1 MSTTGDNVVE
11 SIIKFVKGFR
21 FTSYNRPLK
30 VGVYELLEFPELGID
45 CVGKFDTGNN
55 ANALVLTYDEILH
68 VSEKKE
74 QIKWRLGVK
83 EFTST
88 LLGKKYIYP
97 DLTDDESNQEPIEP
111 IETRYM
117 IETDIKF
124 NDELFSNMPVYL
136 VQRQDKT
143 TPVSVNAKFM
153 KMAEIMV
160 DPDSQFVVS
169 DFEDGVYDPSSA
181 VGNNEY
187 GIIFH

>member
-136 VQRQDKT
+136 IQRQDKT
-143 TPVSVNAKFM
+143 TPVNVNAKFM